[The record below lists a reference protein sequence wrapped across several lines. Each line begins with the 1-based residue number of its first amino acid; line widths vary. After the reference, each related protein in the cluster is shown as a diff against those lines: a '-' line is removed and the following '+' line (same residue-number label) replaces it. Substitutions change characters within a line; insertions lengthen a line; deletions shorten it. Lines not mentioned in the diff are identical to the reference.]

1 MSSIRET
8 KLGCEVAIEQHWDKI
23 NIKMQFN
30 KLNISLILDRKK
42 YLQKT
47 VRSSKVF
54 LSKETPKKTQ
64 HIVNQ
69 RSEGFHSRG
78 FYLYIFTI
86 CYRSAHIYHLNRQI
100 EKSFINSLHSM
111 ESWRKIATTMKQA
124 VKKQEPK
131 TKR

>member
-30 KLNISLILDRKK
+30 KLNISLILDKKK

-69 RSEGFHSRG
+69 RSEGFYSRG
-78 FYLYIFTI
+78 FYLYVFTV
-86 CYRSAHIYHLNRQI
+86 CYRPAHIYHLNHQI